1 MADDDLPIDVH
12 YDKLI
17 DWLVDRKKVS
27 KDWRK
32 KLAGVHA
39 KLSELA
45 RDLPNTLTKTHGL
58 GVPDSSLVDAAGDP
72 QRWDYFRAVLVRDR
86 IVAGADLRE
95 DRSKSDPDGSAFPD
109 VPHANATDPSRDDD
123 TEKEKEKEKTRGLF
137 GRLTGKAK
145 AWDDVVRMYEKDA
158 LHLPESGSTMTR
170 FADYDA
176 PFARREKERL
186 AKQLG
191 DAERREAEHRRSA
204 AAAKEKFAKMC
215 FDVFGT
221 EKGATIAES
230 VGGDENDKND
240 LSFFQ
245 SLVDGL
251 ADGLHAVFDAAV
263 AAARS
268 DAVGEAAEHYA
279 RWTDWAHG
287 ERIRAGLVTQETGES
302 LDGRVTVE
310 SLTPH
315 LARLRAMATSAEAEL
330 IGRDFE
336 KSRKAVSS
344 KDAEDAAFASTSDV
358 EVATN
363 ADGAQVEPPAGG
375 IDWDVSVVDA
385 KVEPPAGGID
395 WDVSVAD
402 GGAESTGTAAAVEID
417 WDVGDV
423 VEVEVDEPIG
433 IETIEAPIEI
443 DWDVRGFVVED
454 AGDARAETNVEK
466 ETNGLA
472 KAESR
477 DDSTT
482 NDSSSSSSSFGRAFT
497 DREFR
502 ARVLDDLLE
511 LRAFLTQR
519 AADAGASG
527 ESATLLASAPAEIR
541 ARFGDAAELLK
552 LAAACEEPVR
562 VLAEDTAGRLL
573 LVSASER
580 YRKRLANDLVTAGRL
595 ESKFCAFADD
605 ARQKRDETRRS
616 LRREALK
623 AEASRKA
630 LGEVKRFAERAIST
644 MYKGRTVH
652 IIGEINNAL
661 AG

>member
-1 MADDDLPIDVH
+1 
-12 YDKLI
+12 
-17 DWLVDRKKVS
+17 
-27 KDWRK
+27 
-32 KLAGVHA
+32 
-39 KLSELA
+39 
-45 RDLPNTLTKTHGL
+45 
-58 GVPDSSLVDAAGDP
+58 
-72 QRWDYFRAVLVRDR
+72 
-86 IVAGADLRE
+86 
-95 DRSKSDPDGSAFPD
+95 
-109 VPHANATDPSRDDD
+109 
-123 TEKEKEKEKTRGLF
+123 
-137 GRLTGKAK
+137 
-145 AWDDVVRMYEKDA
+145 
-158 LHLPESGSTMTR
+158 
-170 FADYDA
+170 
-176 PFARREKERL
+176 
-186 AKQLG
+186 
-191 DAERREAEHRRSA
+191 
-204 AAAKEKFAKMC
+204 MC

-230 VGGDENDKND
+230 VDGDKNDKND

-251 ADGLHAVFDAAV
+251 ADGLDAVFDAAV

-287 ERIRAGLVTQETGES
+287 ERIRAGLVSQETGES

-336 KSRKAVSS
+336 KSRKAAE

-358 EVATN
+358 DVATDVEVATN
-363 ADGAQVEPPAGG
+363 ADDARVEPPAGG

-433 IETIEAPIEI
+433 VETIEAPIEI

-466 ETNGLA
+466 ETNGFVSTKTLA
-472 KAESR
+472 E
-477 DDSTT
+477 T
-482 NDSSSSSSSFGRAFT
+482 NDSSSSSFGRAFT

-527 ESATLLASAPAEIR
+527 ESATLLASAPPEIR
-541 ARFGDAAELLK
+541 ARFGDAAELTK

-595 ESKFCAFADD
+595 ESKFCVFADD

-630 LGEVKRFAERAIST
+630 LREVKRFAERAIST